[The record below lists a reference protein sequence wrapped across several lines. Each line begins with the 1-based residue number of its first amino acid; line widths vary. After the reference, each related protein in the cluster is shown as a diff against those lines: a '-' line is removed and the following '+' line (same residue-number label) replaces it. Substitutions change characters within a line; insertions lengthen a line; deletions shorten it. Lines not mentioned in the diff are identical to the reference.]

1 MSRTNNNINISSVN
15 SKNVISP
22 WMQISEEAKV
32 QLADL
37 KLRCAKLRAAIKLF
51 AEKERNGEPWPGDTA
66 GTEQPRSR
74 EMV

>member
-1 MSRTNNNINISSVN
+1 MSPTNNNKTCRDVN

-22 WMQISEEAKV
+22 WMQISKEAKV

-51 AEKERNGEPWPGDTA
+51 AEKERTGEPWPGDGA
-66 GTEQPRSR
+66 GTEELHSR